1 MTKLKREIPKLWSN
15 VFLVVFI
22 AITLVLSFLTYQ
34 QGQTIEK
41 LELKLDKNYQ
51 IQERAIEA
59 MKSQNIFEEFINLD
73 QFTDEERELIRQFA
87 EELRS

>member
-15 VFLVVFI
+15 VFLIVFI
-22 AITLVLSFLTYQ
+22 TITLALSFLTYE

-41 LELKLDKNYQ
+41 LELKLEKNYQ
-51 IQERAIEA
+51 MQERAIEA

-87 EELRS
+87 EELKN